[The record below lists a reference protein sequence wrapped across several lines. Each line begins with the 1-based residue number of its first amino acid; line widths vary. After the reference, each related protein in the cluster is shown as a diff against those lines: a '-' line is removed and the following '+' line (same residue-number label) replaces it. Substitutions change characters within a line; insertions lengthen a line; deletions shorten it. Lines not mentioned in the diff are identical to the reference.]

1 VPASAATLLPGQR
14 VRMVEDQGTRLNPQ
28 CFCVLERVAY
38 KRQLCHMPVHTP
50 KPARKEAYCPDSGP
64 VGRSAYGMEP
74 VQRRIG
80 NVLITLMAKNKQK
93 HNSKTAF
100 ANIIRCTGK
109 VPDLMR

>member
-1 VPASAATLLPGQR
+1 
-14 VRMVEDQGTRLNPQ
+14 
-28 CFCVLERVAY
+28 
-38 KRQLCHMPVHTP
+38 
-50 KPARKEAYCPDSGP
+50 
-64 VGRSAYGMEP
+64 MEP